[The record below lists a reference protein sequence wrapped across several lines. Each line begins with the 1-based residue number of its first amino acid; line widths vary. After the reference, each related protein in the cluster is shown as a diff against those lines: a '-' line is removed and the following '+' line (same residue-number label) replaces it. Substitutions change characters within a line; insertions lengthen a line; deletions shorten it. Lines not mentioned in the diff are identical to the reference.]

1 MQQKDNYYA
10 ILFFFFP
17 VLAQHR
23 NNFDWNWHNNLSVFE
38 FSIFWNHPF
47 FFWKN
52 FSLLSSLLSLSPSRS
67 CFFFFLFLSVFLL
80 GRFPCYHVGSKV
92 VTSHYY
98 CSYYK
103 SAINLLKPAENNS
116 LSNSKCGKYTYGYSN
131 NLGYLKRVLLPP
143 PQIVPIRRHL
153 MGWLSNLISLMSQVA
168 PTKWLF
174 GDQLLLQDLDSW
186 WTGPGLDA

>member
-1 MQQKDNYYA
+1 MPF
-10 ILFFFFP
+10 FFFFP
-17 VLAQHR
+17 FQPSIEITLIGTDTIISQSS
-23 NNFDWNWHNNLSVFE
+23 NSQYFE
-38 FSIFWNHPF
+38 TIL

-67 CFFFFLFLSVFLL
+67 RFFFFLFLSVFLL

-168 PTKWLF
+168 QTKWLF

-186 WTGPGLDA
+186 